1 MSPSLPLRSL
11 QWLTPKILARVPGG
25 PPDRPGRSPLD
36 PVLRGLLSLED
47 RTPLG
52 FDTSRGPAHARKNM
66 RTLSTFLGPTTAHA
80 LQIRDGHMDL
90 GDRRLAFRHY
100 RAPAVQQPR
109 PTLVYFHG
117 GGFVIG
123 DIPSYDGACRV
134 LAASSGLDVVSVDY
148 RLAPEHRFPAAHDD
162 AAAAFEWVTARAH
175 EFGGDDSEVAVGGD
189 SAGGN
194 LAVFVSRARAD
205 RGLPLPAAQLLIY
218 PSLDLTRSCPSHE
231 TLGHGYL
238 LDQEMLDF
246 FVNHYLSSEEEA
258 RDPRVSPLLHPM
270 VSLPPSLF
278 ILAGYDPLI
287 DEGRGYSELMAAEGT
302 HVEAVEHSSLIHG
315 FVNLGGICHA
325 AHDAVVD
332 AGERLAALLA
342 RDSAGAQ
349 G

>member
-1 MSPSLPLRSL
+1 MSTAPTIRPL
-11 QWLTPKILARVPGG
+11 QWLAPRLLARVPGG
-25 PPDRPGRSPLD
+25 PPNIPGMCPLD

-52 FDTSRGPAHARKNM
+52 FDTSRGPAHARRNM
-66 RTLSTFLGPTTAHA
+66 RAFSTFLGPSTPRT
-80 LQIRDGHMDL
+80 LTIRDDHMDL
-90 GDRRLAFRHY
+90 GDRRLFFRHY
-100 RAPAVQQPR
+100 SDPTRVQPR

-134 LAASSGLDVVSVDY
+134 LAASSGMDVVSVDY

-162 AAAAFEWVTARAH
+162 AAAAFEWVTTRID
-175 EFGGDDSEVAVGGD
+175 EFGVDDTKVAVGGD

-246 FVNHYLSSEEEA
+246 FVNHYLASEEEA
-258 RDPRVSPLLHPM
+258 GDPRVSPLLHPIAPQ
-270 VSLPPSLF
+270 PPSLL
-278 ILAGYDPLI
+278 ILAGYDPLV
-287 DEGRGYSELMAAEGT
+287 DEGRRYSELMAEKGT
-302 HVEAVEHSSLIHG
+302 LVEAVEHSGLIHG

-325 AHDAVVD
+325 AYDALVD

-342 RDSAGAQ
+342 RDSAVVQ